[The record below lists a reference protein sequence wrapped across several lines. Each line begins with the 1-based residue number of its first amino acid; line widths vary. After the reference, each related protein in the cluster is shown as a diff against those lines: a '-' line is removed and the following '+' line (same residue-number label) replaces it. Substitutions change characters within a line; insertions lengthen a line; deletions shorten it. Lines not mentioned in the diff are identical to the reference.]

1 MLKCQI
7 DSSLP
12 EHLDGPLL
20 VPDGQ
25 HLLHRVEGHGCGL
38 VGVAV
43 HKRPLEAQVRR
54 MNLLHDLSLEFVRN
68 AWTEDG
74 DQIAE
79 THDPETSQYIVNT
92 EQNSN

>member
-43 HKRPLEAQVRR
+43 DKRPLEAQVRR
-54 MNLLHDLSLEFVRN
+54 MDFLHNLRLEFVRN

-74 DQIAE
+74 DQVAE
-79 THDPETSQYIVNT
+79 THDPETSEYNVNT